1 MVLLLVLLELC
12 LYLPGHQVLGELEA
26 LLLFEIVVQLDHILG
41 ATNLNLAEL
50 QAPGE
55 HLQELQE
62 LDVELALHFGLPLNL
77 WIDGLARPDAFAAIY
92 FDDPFH
98 DFI

>member
-41 ATNLNLAEL
+41 ATDLNLAEL

-55 HLQELQE
+55 HL
-62 LDVELALHFGLPLNL
+62 
-77 WIDGLARPDAFAAIY
+77 
-92 FDDPFH
+92 
-98 DFI
+98 